1 MFKNMESLYDLYKNK
16 GYSRREFLRSIML
29 LSATL
34 GFPPSMFPDVVKALE
49 SRPKPAVIWL
59 EFQDCAGCTESFI
72 KSTSILPADV
82 LLDYISLEYHETLM
96 APSGFYAEESKKEAI
111 EKHRGRYIL
120 VVEGSV
126 SPKDR
131 GVYCTIGGKSNAELL
146 QEAAEGAG
154 LIIAV
159 GSCASWGGIPYAYPN
174 PTGAVAVSKLL
185 KGKEVVNIPG
195 CPPIG
200 DVIVSVIA
208 GYTITGKPPEL
219 DSLGRPKA
227 FYGQT
232 IHDRC
237 YRRPFYNAGRFA
249 ESFDDEKAKKG
260 YCLYKL
266 GCKGPMTRNA
276 CATIRWN
283 GGLSFPIQSGH
294 PCFGCSE
301 PDFWDR
307 GFVYTPLSVVEGG
320 FGPKEALLSVTVGA
334 ALGAGAAYLNKKL
347 RGGK

>member
-1 MFKNMESLYDLYKNK
+1 MESLYHIYKRR
-16 GYSRREFLRSIML
+16 GYTRRDFLTSAIAISTALGLSSSL
-29 LSATL
+29 L
-34 GFPPSMFPDVVKALE
+34 PKVVKALE
-49 SRPKPAVIWL
+49 VKPKPVVIWL

-72 KSTSILPADV
+72 RSTSILPTDV
-82 LLDYISLEYHETLM
+82 LLDYLSLEYHETLM
-96 APSGFYAEESKKEAI
+96 SPSGFYAEESKREAM
-111 EKHRGRYIL
+111 EKYRGKYVL

-126 SPKDR
+126 SPKDK
-131 GVYCTIGGKSNAELL
+131 GVYCTVAGKSNVDLL
-146 QEAAEGAG
+146 KEAAEGAG
-154 LIIAV
+154 LIVAV
-159 GSCASWGGIPYAYPN
+159 GSCASWGGIPHAYPN
-174 PTGAVAVSKLL
+174 PTGALSVSEVL
-185 KGKEVVNIPG
+185 KGKQVVNIPG

-200 DVIVSVIA
+200 DVMVSVIA
-208 GYTITGKPPEL
+208 NYVITGKAPEL
-219 DSLGRPKA
+219 DSMGRPKT

-249 ESFDDEKAKKG
+249 NSFDDEVAKKG

-266 GCKGPMTRNA
+266 GCKGPITRNA

-307 GFVYTPLSVVEGG
+307 GMIYTPLSVVSGE
-320 FGPKEALLSVTVGA
+320 FGIKEALVGVA
-334 ALGAGAAYLNKKL
+334 VGTAVGVGVAYMNKKL

>member
-1 MFKNMESLYDLYKNK
+1 
-16 GYSRREFLRSIML
+16 
-29 LSATL
+29 
-34 GFPPSMFPDVVKALE
+34 
-49 SRPKPAVIWL
+49 PKPVVIWL

-72 KSTSILPADV
+72 RSTSVLPSEV

-96 APSGFYAEESKKEAI
+96 SSSGFDAEEAKREAM
-111 EKHRGRYIL
+111 EKYKGKYIL
-120 VVEGSV
+120 VVEGSI
-126 SPKDR
+126 SPEGK
-131 GVYCTIGGKSNAELL
+131 GVYCTISGKSNLDLL
-146 QEAAEGAG
+146 KEAANGAG
-154 LIIAV
+154 LVVAV
-159 GSCASWGGIPYAYPN
+159 GSCASWGGIPHAYPN
-174 PTGAVAVSKLL
+174 PTGAVSVSEVL
-185 KGKEVVNIPG
+185 KGKRVVNIPG

-200 DVIVSVIA
+200 DVMVSVIV
-208 GYTITGKPPEL
+208 GFVITGKPPEL
-219 DSLGRPKA
+219 DRLGRPKT

-249 ESFDDEKAKKG
+249 DSFDDDKAKKG

-266 GCKGPMTRNA
+266 GCKGPITRNA

-307 GFVYTPLSVVEGG
+307 GMLYRPLSVVEGG
-320 FGPKEALLSVTVGA
+320 FGIKEALAGVAVGA
-334 ALGAGAAYLNKKL
+334 AVGAGMAYLNSKL
-347 RGGK
+347 KGK

>member
-1 MFKNMESLYDLYKNK
+1 MESLYQIYKRR
-16 GYSRREFLRSIML
+16 GYTRRDFLISAIALSTALGLSSSL
-29 LSATL
+29 L
-34 GFPPSMFPDVVKALE
+34 PKVVKALE
-49 SRPKPAVIWL
+49 VKPKPVVIWL
-59 EFQDCAGCTESFI
+59 EFQDCAGCSESFI
-72 KSTSILPADV
+72 RSTSILPTDV
-82 LLDYISLEYHETLM
+82 LLDYLSLEYHETLM
-96 APSGFYAEESKKEAI
+96 SPSGFYAEESKREAM
-111 EKHRGRYIL
+111 EKHKGKYVL

-126 SPKDR
+126 SPKDK
-131 GVYCTIGGKSNAELL
+131 GVYCTVAGKSSIDLL
-146 QEAAEGAG
+146 KEAAEGAG
-154 LIIAV
+154 LIVAV
-159 GSCASWGGIPYAYPN
+159 GSCASWGGIPHAYPN
-174 PTGAVAVSKLL
+174 PTGALSVSEVL
-185 KGKEVVNIPG
+185 KGKQVVNIPG

-200 DVIVSVIA
+200 DVMVSVIA
-208 GYTITGKPPEL
+208 NYVITGKAPEL
-219 DSLGRPKA
+219 DSMGRPKT

-249 ESFDDEKAKKG
+249 NSFDDEGAKKG

-266 GCKGPMTRNA
+266 GCKGPITRNA

-307 GFVYTPLSVVEGG
+307 GMIYTPLSVVSGE
-320 FGPKEALLSVTVGA
+320 FGIKEALVGVAVGTAVGA
-334 ALGAGAAYLNKKL
+334 GVAYMNKKL